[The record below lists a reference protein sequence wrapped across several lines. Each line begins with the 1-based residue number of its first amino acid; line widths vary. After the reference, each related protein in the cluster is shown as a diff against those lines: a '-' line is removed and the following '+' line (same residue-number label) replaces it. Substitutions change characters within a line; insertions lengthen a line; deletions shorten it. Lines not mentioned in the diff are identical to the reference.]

1 MVRWLGILFDAAV
14 TVRYVGQQY
23 EDDLNTLSLGGYF
36 VMDAI
41 ISRAITRNVELYA
54 AAENI
59 SDRVYTTGRHLDR
72 PAVHVLRRGASA
84 LLTERDRA
92 RRSSELVR
100 R

>member
-1 MVRWLGILFDAAV
+1 M
-14 TVRYVGQQY
+14 RYVGQQY

-59 SDRVYTTGRHLDR
+59 SDRVYTTGRTTDGVISIGQPFMFR
-72 PAVHVLRRGASA
+72 GGVRLRF
-84 LLTERDRA
+84 
-92 RRSSELVR
+92 
-100 R
+100 

>member
-59 SDRVYTTGRHLDR
+59 SDRVYTTGRTTDGVISIGQPFMFR
-72 PAVHVLRRGASA
+72 GGVRLRF
-84 LLTERDRA
+84 
-92 RRSSELVR
+92 
-100 R
+100 